1 MSPAKSSTNG
11 SSSTNGKA
19 DGNANVNTNG
29 TTNNSDTVSNDK
41 ASSSDNNESG
51 ANNSESITTSSIG
64 KGENQKLLVQ
74 DFMSYL
80 AKEGGIANMTVETKD
95 GRRISAKFEGEIAV
109 PASKDASTSKAA
121 ATAAAAAA
129 ADISPVKDSKATSEN
144 AAEPE
149 PSKQTA
155 VATATATTTATT
167 ATTATT
173 TDANTDSAT
182 TTTPPTPG
190 LEAFTSKDWSVNY
203 QNKHVE
209 MEVSAV
215 GDTKSSAAGGNASDD
230 SKTSLP
236 PKKRNAGGAVKIEEG
251 GAASSSAEAAAGPDG
266 QPQWNAMSALVDAA
280 TVAQQQRDLI
290 AGTTTG
296 QVAGAAAA
304 AGVAFKKKTTKRKPR
319 KIIPEVKEYVDFTQ
333 KDILF
338 GRGGRS
344 NHHPGNKAYRTIVTD
359 QQSHYRNCDKN
370 EKTKVAQ
377 GIVDYVLTT
386 IGGRFLELDK
396 ETQRWFLVP
405 NVVARRKVG
414 QALRENNT
422 EEARAAK
429 RAKYQGKLN
438 SMKGIPEVT
447 TTKPGDSSL
456 STSGIAPVIAP
467 IAAINDGSNSIV
479 PIAAIPMSIA
489 ENNVPAV
496 PMDVIESTDRVEV

>member
-1 MSPAKSSTNG
+1 MSPAKTSTNG

-29 TTNNSDTVSNDK
+29 TNNSDTVSNDK

-51 ANNSESITTSSIG
+51 ANTSESITSTSSIG
-64 KGENQKLLVQ
+64 KGDNQKLLVQ

-121 ATAAAAAA
+121 AATAATAAAA
-129 ADISPVKDSKATSEN
+129 ADIPPVKDSKATSEN
-144 AAEPE
+144 AEPE

-155 VATATATTTATT
+155 VATATATTTAAT
-167 ATTATT
+167 AT
-173 TDANTDSAT
+173 DAKTDSA

-236 PKKRNAGGAVKIEEG
+236 PKKRSAGGAVKIEEG
-251 GAASSSAEAAAGPDG
+251 GAASSAEAAGPEG

-290 AGTTTG
+290 AGSTTV
-296 QVAGAAAA
+296 QVAAAA
-304 AGVAFKKKTTKRKPR
+304 AASGAAFKKKTTKRKPR

-438 SMKGIPEVT
+438 SMKGIPEVA
-447 TTKPGDSSL
+447 TKPGDSL